1 MNQKGKINMY
11 NSKWIKMT
19 AAGAAMLFILTA
31 TYLTYGK
38 STAFNN
44 PGMLI
49 NTTGDDYSPSCTADG
64 KTVVFSSRSKEEST
78 HKIYTC
84 TNEGGVW
91 TKPCPILEVSSESN
105 DETPFISAD
114 GQILLFSSDR
124 PGGYSPSVTADNNKR
139 ITYDIYISRRVSGQW
154 TIPEMLPG
162 EVNTNMNERSP
173 SLSADGRT
181 IFFTRFPHRNISKSV
196 LYMAEW
202 DGGKFTGVKALPET
216 INSGNCELSFIPLY
230 ARPGVYSF
238 ASRRSG
244 GYGGW
249 DIYFTTFTEKGFSDP
264 VNAGAA
270 INSRFDDLYF
280 NDTTALKMFCSNRTG
295 GFGGYDI
302 YISGQA
308 VIAGSKEKAAD
319 NQHTGVR
326 ITVKDGSRGRAIAGA
341 ELSIYRQSLTG
352 DTDQAGK
359 WDLFTSDSRGQIL
372 LNTAEGERWIMVKP
386 SGKTHQGKTVR
397 IRIAPGKVQD
407 VEIYT
412 EKLTD
417 PASDKN
423 SGKTEK
429 NETTEPEG
437 LKKSGI
443 TRSEG
448 SALPELKPVY
458 FAFNSAE
465 IRTEYVPVIHGII
478 EYLRKN
484 PGTDVIIKGH
494 ADRRGSKKANY
505 KISRLRAEK
514 VARYMKTMGIDES
527 RIKIIPLG
535 ETDQQIHGGR
545 YNDVLNRRVEFEFIK
560 KRRPK

>member
-1 MNQKGKINMY
+1 MH
-11 NSKWIKMT
+11 NSRWIKTT
-19 AAGAAMLFILTA
+19 AAGAAILFILTA
-31 TYLTYGK
+31 TYLTYGE
-38 STAFNN
+38 SAAFNN
-44 PGMLI
+44 PGLLI
-49 NTTGDDYSPSCTADG
+49 NTAGDDYSPSCTADG
-64 KTVVFSSRSKEEST
+64 KTVVFSSRSEEEST

-91 TKPCPILEVSSESN
+91 TEPCPILEVSSESN

-124 PGGYSPSVTADNNKR
+124 PGGYSPSATADNNKR
-139 ITYDIYISRRVSGQW
+139 ITYDIYISRKVNGQW
-154 TIPEMLPG
+154 TIPELLPG

-181 IFFTRFPHRNISKSV
+181 IFFTRFPYRNISKSV

-202 DGGKFTGVKALPET
+202 DSGKFTGIKALPET
-216 INSGNCELSFIPLY
+216 INSGSYELSFIPSY
-230 ARPGVYSF
+230 TRAGVYSF
-238 ASRRSG
+238 ASRRG
-244 GYGGW
+244 GGFGGW
-249 DIYFTTFTEKGFSDP
+249 DIYYTTFNEKGFSDP

-270 INSRFDDLYF
+270 VNSRFDDLYF
-280 NDTTALKMFCSNRTG
+280 NDTAALKIFCSNRTG

-302 YISGQA
+302 YISGRA
-308 VIAGSKEKAAD
+308 VSAGGKEKAAV
-319 NQHTGVR
+319 NLQTGIR
-326 ITVKDGSRGRAIAGA
+326 ITVKDGSGGRAIAGA
-341 ELSIYRQSLTG
+341 ELSIYRQSLSG
-352 DTDQAGK
+352 DTDQAGR
-359 WDLFTSDSRGQIL
+359 WDLFTSDNRGQIL
-372 LNTAEGERWIMVKP
+372 LNTAEGERWIMVRP

-397 IRIAPGKVQD
+397 VRIAPGRVQD
-407 VEIYT
+407 IEIYA

-417 PASDKN
+417 SASGKN
-423 SGKTEK
+423 SGKAENTG
-429 NETTEPEG
+429 TTDRKGLEG
-437 LKKSGI
+437 SGI
-443 TRSEG
+443 TRSDG

-465 IRTEYVPVIHGII
+465 IRTEYVPVLHGII

-514 VARYMKTMGIDES
+514 VVRYMKTMGIDES

-535 ETDQQIHGGR
+535 ETDPQIHGGR
-545 YNDVLNRRVEFEFIK
+545 YDDALNRRVEFEFVNKGSK
-560 KRRPK
+560 K